1 MSITIKYGRT
11 NDFFFSGHMGLS
23 TILLLEF
30 WACKCY
36 KSAMFTFFA
45 MICNFFMLIVLRSHY
60 SIDLVSGIIFGHYIW
75 IMADRYSILWDPDWW
90 FGWWKIFINGIIN
103 IINRST
109 WKDKTAKI
117 IRENRPEE

>member
-1 MSITIKYGRT
+1 
-11 NDFFFSGHMGLS
+11 
-23 TILLLEF
+23 
-30 WACKCY
+30 
-36 KSAMFTFFA
+36 MFTFFA